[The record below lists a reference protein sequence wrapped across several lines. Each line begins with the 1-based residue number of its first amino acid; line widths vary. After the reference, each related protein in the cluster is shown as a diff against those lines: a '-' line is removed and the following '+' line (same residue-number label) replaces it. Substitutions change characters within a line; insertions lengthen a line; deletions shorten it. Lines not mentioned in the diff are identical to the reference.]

1 MTDIICGSI
10 SATKLSGGLAGR
22 TCVIGAVSDGCHGV
36 ADLQLQRGES
46 LVIVVLLCSGETI
59 DIDLAGIILHIEV
72 PVISI
77 LYIGYLPGKLV
88 PHVGTRR
95 LFEELRYGDLFNNL
109 RHVLALN
116 MFLIYCVL
124 DLDLPIVYIACSMK
138 GHLVTPL
145 EFERSEDIL
154 SFLIGKSVDIYRTR
168 VILHLEVAVCRM
180 AYDGDDTGEL
190 VDIGIVVRQCEEIGD
205 GDLGILGFHGFT
217 LLIYL
222 HENGGSFRGA
232 ELDLGST
239 GICLRLIGFSRNTK
253 GIGTERLCL
262 RAHGKPFLGIVRDDD
277 LIVKIGL
284 HESLDISSGG
294 GNRDSRSHIK
304 DSLGKT
310 EDDTADRLI
319 GVAYRHHQNITR
331 DNVGLGGYIDL
342 RGIVSHREIIALYE
356 EFLRAV
362 GSIDRIRDL
371 GGGSRLDHIVKRCDI
386 QGETTGLG
394 ESNGRAGAGDCK
406 IHEVGILGH
415 YHSGQT
421 LGRTD
426 VLPVLAVI

>member
-1 MTDIICGSI
+1 
-10 SATKLSGGLAGR
+10 
-22 TCVIGAVSDGCHGV
+22 
-36 ADLQLQRGES
+36 
-46 LVIVVLLCSGETI
+46 
-59 DIDLAGIILHIEV
+59 
-72 PVISI
+72 
-77 LYIGYLPGKLV
+77 
-88 PHVGTRR
+88 
-95 LFEELRYGDLFNNL
+95 
-109 RHVLALN
+109 

-124 DLDLPIVYIACSMK
+124 DLDLPIVYVACSMK
-138 GHLVTPL
+138 GHLVTLL

-154 SFLIGKSVDIYRTR
+154 SFLIGKSEDIYRTR

-180 AYDGDDTGEL
+180 AHDGDDTGKL

-205 GDLGILGFHGFT
+205 GDLGILGVLGFA

-222 HENGGSFRGA
+222 HEYGGSFRGA

-239 GICLRLIGFSRNTK
+239 GICHRLIGFGRNTK

-262 RAHGKPFLGIVRDDD
+262 RTHGKPFLGIVRDDD

-284 HESLDISSGG
+284 HESLGISSGG
-294 GNRDSRSHIK
+294 GNRDSRSNIE

-310 EDDTADRLI
+310 ENDTADRLV

-331 DNVGLGGYIDL
+331 DNVGLGGNIDL

-371 GGGSRLDHIVKRCDI
+371 GGDSRLDHIVKRCDI

-394 ESNGRAGAGDCK
+394 KGNGRAGAGDGK

-415 YHSGQT
+415 DHSGQT

-426 VLPVLAVI
+426 VLPVLAVIRYEPFAVLDLDLRYGTRDDYALTVSVKQPFAVDRPIENAVVGLDSDMGGGALLSIGNGYGGTVGERDIISVLGLGYRIDGDILLKRLDNRLERSDVGIDAVDLGFQIGDTAF